1 MLLRMF
7 AIENQKVT
15 RRKMFWVEVA
25 ALAVTVLAMLGLM
38 VAARQMLA
46 ADVSGGG
53 NINLEGIT
61 QAQAESYLTWPTSF
75 PFVLP
80 GVYTVGA
87 LLAIVLAGA
96 VTAQEY
102 TWRSFQLWLSRGTPR
117 WQVLAAKFAAISVAL
132 LLIVGA
138 ALLLTA
144 VFSGA
149 ASLLLLDSLPAAAVS
164 WPHLLLA
171 FLGVTL
177 SLLPYAAL
185 GLLLAVAA
193 RSTVVALGGGMAY
206 ALLLEP
212 LLVQLMPLLGEGWA
226 NVTGY
231 VPNAL
236 GRSLNAGMS
245 NLIAA
250 GGAAPAIEGLSPA
263 MAALLLAGYA
273 AVMLTTAVIIFQRQ
287 DLG

>member
-1 MLLRMF
+1 
-7 AIENQKVT
+7 
-15 RRKMFWVEVA
+15 
-25 ALAVTVLAMLGLM
+25 
-38 VAARQMLA
+38 
-46 ADVSGGG
+46 
-53 NINLEGIT
+53 
-61 QAQAESYLTWPTSF
+61 
-75 PFVLP
+75 
-80 GVYTVGA
+80 
-87 LLAIVLAGA
+87 
-96 VTAQEY
+96 
-102 TWRSFQLWLSRGTPR
+102 
-117 WQVLAAKFAAISVAL
+117 
-132 LLIVGA
+132 
-138 ALLLTA
+138 
-144 VFSGA
+144 
-149 ASLLLLDSLPAAAVS
+149 
-164 WPHLLLA
+164 
-171 FLGVTL
+171 LGVTL

-231 VPNAL
+231 FPNAL

-273 AVMLTTAVIIFQRQ
+273 VVMLTTAVIIFQRQ

>member
-1 MLLRMF
+1 MLSRMF
-7 AIENQKVT
+7 AIENQKVI
-15 RRKMFWVEVA
+15 RRNMFWVEVA
-25 ALAVTVLAMLGLM
+25 ALALAVLAMLGLM
-38 VAARQMLA
+38 VVARQMLVA
-46 ADVSGGG
+46 GVTEGGA
-53 NINLEGIT
+53 ITLEGID
-61 QAQAESYLTWPTSF
+61 QAQTESYLTWPASF

-80 GVYTVGA
+80 GVYTVGS

-102 TWRSFQLWLSRGTPR
+102 TWRSFQLWLSRGAPR
-117 WQVLAAKFAAISVAL
+117 WQVLVAKFAAISVAL

-144 VFSGA
+144 VCSGV
-149 ASLLLLDSLPAAAVS
+149 ASLILLDSLPVAAVS
-164 WPHLLLA
+164 WFHLLLA

-212 LLVQLMPLLGEGWA
+212 LLVQLMPLLGGGWA
-226 NVTGY
+226 DATHY
-231 VPNAL
+231 FPNAL

-250 GGAAPAIEGLSPA
+250 AGAAPPIEGLSPA

-273 AVMLTTAVIIFQRQ
+273 AAMLATAVIIFQRQ